1 MLFNPD
7 PRNQATEVYFSRKLN
22 QDNPL
27 PPEFS
32 GNTVQTVEVHNH
44 LGLWLDKKVDFNI
57 YIDSK
62 INKCNK
68 MIGIMKRLSFS
79 ISCDTQLTIY
89 KSLVLLHLDY
99 VGLIFDR
106 LGNAN
111 VESKLERVQYN
122 VCLAITGAFLG
133 TNRDSI
139 YGELGLESLSEPQ
152 RYIIN
157 SKTSWRSYLQS
168 QIFSVIIFSLLH

>member
-1 MLFNPD
+1 
-7 PRNQATEVYFSRKLN
+7 
-22 QDNPL
+22 
-27 PPEFS
+27 
-32 GNTVQTVEVHNH
+32 
-44 LGLWLDKKVDFNI
+44 
-57 YIDSK
+57 
-62 INKCNK
+62 
-68 MIGIMKRLSFS
+68 MKRLSFS
-79 ISCDTQLTIY
+79 ISCDTHLTIY

-111 VESKLERVQYN
+111 VESKLERVQY

-157 SKTSWRSYLQS
+157 SKTS
-168 QIFSVIIFSLLH
+168 